1 MSEGKFRSI
10 NLLFDNNR
18 SRVETRRM
26 KNISHWNE
34 AELDKQASIALI
46 VKLVSLSFDWTNID
60 AIHRH
65 NFIVGPQ
72 RHRRMKLKLLP
83 ANLAVCPKRTQLCL
97 RLKLHVAALSVLT
110 AALLPLPKTWKN
122 PFEADN
128 LIHSLS
134 ERWKSLHHCEVSKRF
149 VYETVSSICG
159 IQSSV
164 CVGKSLMKN
173 APTLHSLRG
182 GTSTC
187 EDTEKRERRTR
198 RMLERNKCKVNEPRA
213 KRKHRRFTI
222 MTSKLVSLSLTLC
235 VNFTA

>member
-1 MSEGKFRSI
+1 MRSI
-10 NLLFDNNR
+10 
-18 SRVETRRM
+18 V
-26 KNISHWNE
+26 I
-34 AELDKQASIALI
+34 I
-46 VKLVSLSFDWTNID
+46 SLSVRSDIAEWNWNCCQQISLFAQSELNYVCGWNSTS
-60 AIHRH
+60 RLS
-65 NFIVGPQ
+65 P
-72 RHRRMKLKLLP
+72 LL
-83 ANLAVCPKRTQLCL
+83 
-97 RLKLHVAALSVLT
+97 HT